1 MWWSAIL
8 ALASQVSKARSMT
21 CPFLVM
27 AGHMCRVMV
36 VLASQEP
43 RWWPAM
49 WSLCGETWLVLASQ
63 VSNLPTML
71 DARLWRDDTT
81 DCEIW
86 VGYRHGFWKYVM

>member
-36 VLASQEP
+36 VLASQLSK
-43 RWWPAM
+43 ATKLTHQ
-49 WSLCGETWLVLASQ
+49 SLRNQGGGRPCGAYVE
-63 VSNLPTML
+63 
-71 DARLWRDDTT
+71 
-81 DCEIW
+81 
-86 VGYRHGFWKYVM
+86 RHGLF